1 MRSPSTGNPMRLVEG
16 EPATY
21 YLRGQ
26 PFEVDGPTWECPD
39 TGKRHTTPE
48 QDGGFL
54 RHLHQLWRT
63 R

>member
-1 MRSPSTGNPMRLVEG
+1 MRLVEG